1 MINRSTINNGDFWRH
16 AWRLTKADGSQLD
29 LHGAHLVLTISDYR
43 GSATALTLKGTL
55 GQIQIDHA
63 EGIARVAMPTA
74 RLPLGAYQAVL
85 SITLADGTQ
94 RAEPPHGLIIQ

>member
-1 MINRSTINNGDFWRH
+1 MINRSTIHHGEFWRR
-16 AWRLTKADGSQLD
+16 AWRLTNADGGQLD

-43 GSATALTLKGTL
+43 GSAPALTLKATL

-63 EGIARVAMPTA
+63 AGIARVAMPTA

-85 SITLADGTQ
+85 NITLADGTQ
-94 RAEPPHGLIIQ
+94 RAEPPQALIIQ